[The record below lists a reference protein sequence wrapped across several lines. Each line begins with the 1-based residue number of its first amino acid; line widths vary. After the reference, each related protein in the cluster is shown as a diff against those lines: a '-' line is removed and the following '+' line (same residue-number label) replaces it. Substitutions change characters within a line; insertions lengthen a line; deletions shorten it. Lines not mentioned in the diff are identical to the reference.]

1 MDPKLLDILA
11 CPLCKSAVR
20 LNAEYTEL
28 WCKADGLAFPIRD
41 DIPVM
46 LETEART
53 ISNDER
59 LDLLM
64 TQAFCVVI
72 PARFASPR
80 LPGKPLQDIA
90 GMPLIQRVWLQ
101 AQKSAAQ
108 QVVIATDDQR
118 IFSACESFGAQVVM

>member
-20 LNAEYTEL
+20 LNTEKTEL

-53 ISNDER
+53 LSNDER
-59 LDLLM
+59 LD
-64 TQAFCVVI
+64 
-72 PARFASPR
+72 
-80 LPGKPLQDIA
+80 
-90 GMPLIQRVWLQ
+90 
-101 AQKSAAQ
+101 
-108 QVVIATDDQR
+108 
-118 IFSACESFGAQVVM
+118 